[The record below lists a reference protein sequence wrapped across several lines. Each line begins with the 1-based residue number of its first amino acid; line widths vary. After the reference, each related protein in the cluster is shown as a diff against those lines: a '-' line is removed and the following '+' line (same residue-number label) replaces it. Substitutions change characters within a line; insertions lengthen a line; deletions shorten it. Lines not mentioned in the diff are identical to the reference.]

1 MDLLYTFAT
10 LVVGWLFGLATV
22 IMAQRVVRARDTR
35 LEQERLAA
43 QPPPFEVT
51 DGVDVDAQV
60 LLLTDDLQLA
70 KDFRREARD
79 AGLPARLRI
88 NGKDR
93 G

>member
-10 LVVGWLFGLATV
+10 LVVGWLLGLATV
-22 IMAQRVVRARDTR
+22 IMARRIIRARDVR
-35 LEQERLAA
+35 LERERVEDK
-43 QPPPFEVT
+43 PPPYEVT
-51 DGVDVDAQV
+51 DGVGVDAQV
-60 LLLTDDLQLA
+60 LLRTDNLQFA
-70 KDFRREARD
+70 KDFRMEARD